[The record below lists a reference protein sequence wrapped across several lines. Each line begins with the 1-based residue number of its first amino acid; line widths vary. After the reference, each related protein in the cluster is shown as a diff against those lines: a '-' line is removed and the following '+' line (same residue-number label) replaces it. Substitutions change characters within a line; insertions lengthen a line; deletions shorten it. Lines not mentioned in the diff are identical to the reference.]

1 MQLFDF
7 DHLNQSTKVS
17 GKEYKNFIHKYLW
30 HWGFAMKE
38 AVMLFWVA
46 FLSVLHAFFP
56 FLFGWWLLE
65 KHVSMLKYTKSKV
78 PNNKT
83 MKKVIFKE

>member
-38 AVMLFWVA
+38 AVMLFWLAIKSVIHA
-46 FLSVLHAFFP
+46 FLP
-56 FLFGWWLLE
+56 FLYGWSLLE
-65 KHVSMLKYTKSKV
+65 EHVRMLKYTKSKV
-78 PNNKT
+78 PNNAT
-83 MKKVIFKE
+83 MKKVHFKE